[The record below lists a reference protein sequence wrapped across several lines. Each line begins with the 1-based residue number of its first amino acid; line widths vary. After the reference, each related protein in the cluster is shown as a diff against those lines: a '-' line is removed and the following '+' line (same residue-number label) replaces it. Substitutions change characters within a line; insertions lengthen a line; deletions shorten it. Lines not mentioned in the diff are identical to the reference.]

1 VTGRQEMVEILRRMG
16 IAEGRVL
23 AAIAAVDRADFVP
36 EERRS
41 EAYEDY
47 PLPIGFGQT
56 ISQPYTVARMVEL
69 MIGNI
74 TPPRFT
80 SVSPLILGGDN
91 TKVLEIGTGS
101 GWQTAILARLFKQV
115 YSIEVVPELTKMA
128 RKRIIDFDGLKPP
141 HPFSSPLLI
150 QERGKGRGFT
160 KIRFKIGDGKEGW
173 KEYAPYDAIICGANA
188 QEIPEAW
195 VEQLKVGGRIVVPIK
210 GIMTRITKITHPLTP
225 SLSLREGE
233 QYMEWEESGRFDF
246 VPLV

>member
-16 IAEGRVL
+16 IAEGQVL

-69 MIGNI
+69 LI
-74 TPPRFT
+74 TPEAINIPLPRKSGAF
-80 SVSPLILGGDN
+80 PLNLKGKN
-91 TKVLEIGTGS
+91 NKVLEVGTGS

-115 YSIEVVPELTKMA
+115 YSIEVVPELARMA
-128 RKRIIDFDGLKPP
+128 YERIYNMSGLKKP
-141 HPFSSPLLI
+141 HLFGSPLLI

-160 KIRFKIGDGKEGW
+160 KIRFKIGDGKEGC
-173 KEYAPYDAIICGANA
+173 KECAPYDGIICGANA
-188 QEIPEAW
+188 QEIPDAW
-195 VEQLKVGGRIVVPIK
+195 VEQLAVGGRIVCPVKGMMVRVVKRLSDEEIK
-210 GIMTRITKITHPLTP
+210 LD
-225 SLSLREGE
+225 
-233 QYMEWEESGRFDF
+233 YEEFGRFDF